1 MMALA
6 AALGLC
12 LGISI
17 GFFAGASWRRL
28 GEGMQ

>member
-6 AALGLC
+6 AAFGLW

-17 GFFAGASWRRL
+17 GFFAGASWRCL
-28 GEGMQ
+28 EEGMQ